1 MLKLIALLNS
11 VIAKAQ
17 KDHITAFS
25 AQAAFFTV
33 LSFFPFLIVVL
44 SLMRFV
50 PVTPKDLIG
59 LVNYYLPEQYSVSLV
74 AVINSLYGKITTTYM
89 SFTIITLLWSA
100 SKGILSMMTGLNTI
114 HEIPEKRNYFVLRF
128 ISTMY
133 IAFIAVAVLI
143 GIIVLLFGNTLL
155 NQLYQFYPFLSNQ
168 HIIFL
173 LIRFGIAF
181 FIFFLVFFIMY
192 RFLPSEH
199 FKARQVM
206 PGVIFSSAGWIILSS
221 LFSIYFDNF
230 KFFSIMCG
238 GLTGILLT
246 LFWLYFCMMILF
258 IGAELN
264 QYIMKNHK

>member
-1 MLKLIALLNS
+1 MLYQYDLRGILYVKVNRPS
-11 VIAKAQ
+11 EFG
-17 KDHITAFS
+17 DRESSEGHHITAFS

-155 NQLYQFYPFLSNQ
+155 NQTVPVLPVSVQPAYYIFADPFRHCIFY
-168 HIIFL
+168 IFS
-173 LIRFGIAF
+173 GIF
-181 FIFFLVFFIMY
+181 CIMY

-206 PGVIFSSAGWIILSS
+206 PGVIFSS
-221 LFSIYFDNF
+221 
-230 KFFSIMCG
+230 
-238 GLTGILLT
+238 TG
-246 LFWLYFCMMILF
+246 
-258 IGAELN
+258 
-264 QYIMKNHK
+264 

>member
-89 SFTIITLLWSA
+89 SFT
-100 SKGILSMMTGLNTI
+100 
-114 HEIPEKRNYFVLRF
+114 
-128 ISTMY
+128 
-133 IAFIAVAVLI
+133 
-143 GIIVLLFGNTLL
+143 
-155 NQLYQFYPFLSNQ
+155 
-168 HIIFL
+168 
-173 LIRFGIAF
+173 
-181 FIFFLVFFIMY
+181 
-192 RFLPSEH
+192 
-199 FKARQVM
+199 
-206 PGVIFSSAGWIILSS
+206 SSPC
-221 LFSIYFDNF
+221 
-230 KFFSIMCG
+230 CG
-238 GLTGILLT
+238 PHQKES
-246 LFWLYFCMMILF
+246 FP
-258 IGAELN
+258 
-264 QYIMKNHK
+264 